1 VSGNGRIP
9 VHVLVVYCHPSR
21 ESFCGAVLD
30 RFTHGL
36 AAAGHS
42 FEVADLYNER
52 FEPVF
57 LESDFAQFEGG
68 TMPPAIL
75 AEQARVDRCDALA
88 FISPIWWLGLPAMLK
103 GWFDR
108 VWSNGWAYEFS
119 NNPEGSL
126 LPARPFVFLL
136 TAGGSRSA
144 YRTYRYDSALDAILR
159 VGVLGWCGVSESTI
173 AILHDT
179 GFDDEASVRHLDYS
193 EAFGRSVLS
202 KGTRPAERADVSVI
216 PAVGGRRRPD
226 GHT

>member
-1 VSGNGRIP
+1 MSSDDAIP
-9 VHVLVVYCHPSR
+9 AHVLVVYCHPSR
-21 ESFCGAVLD
+21 ESFCGSVLD
-30 RFTHGL
+30 RFTQGL
-36 AAAGHS
+36 VTAGHS
-42 FEVADLYNER
+42 VEVADLYNEG

-75 AEQARVDRCDALA
+75 AEQARIDRCDALA

-126 LPARPFVFLL
+126 LPARPFAFLL
-136 TAGGSRSA
+136 TAGGSRST
-144 YRTYRYDSALDAILR
+144 YLRYRYDSALEAIMR

-179 GFDDEASVRHLDYS
+179 GFADEASSQHLDYS
-193 EAFGRSVLS
+193 EAFGRSVFS
-202 KGTRPAERADVSVI
+202 NGTRPAELADVTVL
-216 PAVGGRRRPD
+216 PAVGKAR
-226 GHT
+226 